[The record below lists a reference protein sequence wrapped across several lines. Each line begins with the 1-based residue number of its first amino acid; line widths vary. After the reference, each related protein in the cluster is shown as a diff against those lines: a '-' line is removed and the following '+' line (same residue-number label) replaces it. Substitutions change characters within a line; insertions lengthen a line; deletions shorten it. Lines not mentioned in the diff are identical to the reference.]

1 MGNTNCVAKKNSQR
15 QVVKKTLRI
24 YLCKSLKIRVGKFYQ
39 GIVKLKFGTLE
50 PAFAFLIQAICA
62 SICHLEKA
70 ILIRVGFRAFCT

>member
-1 MGNTNCVAKKNSQR
+1 MGNTNCVAKKSSQR

-24 YLCKSLKIRVGKFYQ
+24 YLCKSLRVGKFYQ
-39 GIVKLKFGTLE
+39 GIVKLKFGTLG